1 MGSIMKKIIMVV
13 ILGLLT
19 NAIPFGQVA
28 AQQKVQDKDSKQA
41 EKIKKAV
48 SDAGPTLD
56 REVTVKL
63 KDTTEVRGFIREIA
77 DDHFVVKSN
86 SGALYSISY
95 SQVEK
100 FKANKRDVGGRGFM
114 TGPSSAK
121 KVIAGFAIGIGVIV
135 LACAVSRRC
144 AE

>member
-1 MGSIMKKIIMVV
+1 MKKIIMIV
-13 ILGLLT
+13 ILGLVT
-19 NAIPFGQVA
+19 NAIPFSQVA
-28 AQQKVQDKDSKQA
+28 AQQKVQDKDSKHV

-56 REVTVKL
+56 REVVVKL
-63 KDTTEVRGFIREIA
+63 KDTTEVRGFIRDIA
-77 DDHFVVKSN
+77 DEHFVVKSN

-100 FKANKRDVGGRGFM
+100 FKANKRDVGGRDFM

>member
-1 MGSIMKKIIMVV
+1 MKKIVMVV

-19 NAIPFGQVA
+19 NLIPFGPA
-28 AQQKVQDKDSKQA
+28 MAQEKVQDKDSKHA

-56 REVTVKL
+56 REVIVKL
-63 KDTTEVRGFIREIA
+63 KDNTEVRGFIREIA
-77 DDHFVVKSN
+77 DDHFIVKSN
-86 SGALYSISY
+86 SGALSTISY

-114 TGPSSAK
+114 TGPSSVK
-121 KVIAGFAIGIGVIV
+121 KVIGGFAIGLGVLII
-135 LACAVSRRC
+135 ACVASRRC
-144 AE
+144 EE

>member
-1 MGSIMKKIIMVV
+1 MKKIVMVV

-19 NAIPFGQVA
+19 NLIPFGQAV
-28 AQQKVQDKDSKQA
+28 AQQKVQDNDSKHA

-48 SDAGPTLD
+48 ADAGPTLD
-56 REVTVKL
+56 REVIVKL
-63 KDTTEVRGFIREIA
+63 KDNTDVRGFIRDIA

-100 FKANKRDVGGRGFM
+100 FKANKRDVGDRSFM
-114 TGPSSAK
+114 TGPSSVK
-121 KVIAGFAIGIGVIV
+121 KVIGGFAIGIGVIV
-135 LACAVSRRC
+135 IACVVSRRC

>member
-1 MGSIMKKIIMVV
+1 M
-13 ILGLLT
+13 
-19 NAIPFGQVA
+19 NAIPFSQVA
-28 AQQKVQDKDSKQA
+28 AQQKVQGKDSKHA

-56 REVTVKL
+56 RGVVVKL
-63 KDTTEVRGFIREIA
+63 KDTTEVRGFIRDIA

-95 SQVEK
+95 GQVEK
-100 FKANKRDVGGRGFM
+100 FKANKRDVGGRDFM
-114 TGPSSAK
+114 TRPSSAK
-121 KVIAGFAIGIGVIV
+121 KVVAGFAIGIGVIV

>member
-1 MGSIMKKIIMVV
+1 MKKIVMVV
-13 ILGLLT
+13 ILGLLM
-19 NAIPFGQVA
+19 NLIPFSRVV
-28 AQQKVQDKDSKQA
+28 AQQTVQDKNLKHA
-41 EKIKKAV
+41 EKIKKTV
-48 SDAGPTLD
+48 SDAGATLD

-63 KDTTEVRGFIREIA
+63 KDNTDVRGFIREIA

-86 SGALYSISY
+86 SGALYTISY

-121 KVIAGFAIGIGVIV
+121 KVIAGLGIGLGVLVI
-135 LACAVSRRC
+135 ACALSHRC
-144 AE
+144 EN

>member
-1 MGSIMKKIIMVV
+1 MGSIMNKIIMIV
-13 ILGLLT
+13 IVGLLM
-19 NAIPFGQVA
+19 NPIPFGQGA
-28 AQQKVQDKDSKQA
+28 AQEQDQDKDSKHA
-41 EKIKKAV
+41 EKSKKAV

-100 FKANKRDVGGRGFM
+100 FKANKRDVGGRDFM

-121 KVIAGFAIGIGVIV
+121 KVI
-135 LACAVSRRC
+135 
-144 AE
+144 